1 MERIIFYILA
11 LIIIGFAIASVS
23 SKKMLRA
30 VIYLLFVLVAISGI
44 YFMVDYSFLGAIQL
58 AVYAGGVI
66 VLVIFSV
73 LLVHHI
79 ELNLEVASIKKRII
93 TGILSVLGI
102 GLVLPIILNH
112 EFNVVENDRAI
123 EVEAIGRK
131 MLSYG
136 DGGFILPFEVISVL
150 LLVVMIGAI
159 VIAKGKRLGLKEG
172 EEIQTEEGIPK
183 TED

>member
-11 LIIIGFAIASVS
+11 AIIIFFAIASVS

-30 VIYLLFVLVAISGI
+30 VIYLLFVLIAISGI

-66 VLVIFSV
+66 VLIIFSV

-79 ELNLEVASIKKRII
+79 ELNLELASVKKRII
-93 TGILSVLGI
+93 AGIISLAGI

-112 EFNVVENDRAI
+112 KFNVVENTKGI
-123 EVEAIGRK
+123 QVKEIGEK
-131 MLSYG
+131 MLSY
-136 DGGFILPFEVISVL
+136 DKGGFILPFEVISVL
-150 LLVVMIGAI
+150 LLAVMIGAI
-159 VIAKGKRLGLKEG
+159 VIAKGNKLEK
-172 EEIQTEEGIPK
+172 
-183 TED
+183 